1 MSNTIIYDGNEV
13 INNHAICN
21 FQHDKSRR
29 SRRELVLGGGC
40 APGADLCFDDNYLCD
55 GNESINN

>member
-29 SRRELVLGGGC
+29 SRRELILGGA
-40 APGADLCFDDNYLCD
+40 APPAPTCVLMIFIYVTVMRA
-55 GNESINN
+55 